1 MNSWFKGITFNKFVP
16 GFIIASLLFGGA
28 AIAVNVNN
36 TPQGGYLLCANNKT
50 RAVTYPGTLKC
61 PSGTTAIEVPGQ
73 NGFEA
78 PISQATPMASKS
90 VGSNATSSAGDPNCN
105 LVYLRN
111 NPTKVSEV
119 VPNCSSANLQI
130 LQTDLNKF
138 QEESTKK
145 LDEERIAINKLKVV
159 ANSSTDKA
167 AAEKAMAEL
176 SARTAAFE
184 ASTAEVQQTM
194 AILTAVVQAIAK
206 KVKA

>member
-1 MNSWFKGITFNKFVP
+1 M
-16 GFIIASLLFGGA
+16 
-28 AIAVNVNN
+28 
-36 TPQGGYLLCANNKT
+36 
-50 RAVTYPGTLKC
+50 
-61 PSGTTAIEVPGQ
+61 
-73 NGFEA
+73 
-78 PISQATPMASKS
+78 
-90 VGSNATSSAGDPNCN
+90 
-105 LVYLRN
+105 
-111 NPTKVSEV
+111 
-119 VPNCSSANLQI
+119 
-130 LQTDLNKF
+130 NKF